1 MSFGLTSTFVVNEGQ
16 PAAWVSTLA
25 NFPLNKI
32 NGRILY
38 ATDTLEI
45 YIDIVPSVGP
55 AQRRQLTSKATE
67 VDNGLSLIENS
78 GIPDILVLGGTL
90 IQNTDIQTNGNAM
103 TLDNVGIATVE
114 TTSGVPVPN
123 LTILL
128 TNKADGSQYKILA
141 EQL

>member
-45 YIDIVPSVGP
+45 YIDIVPNVGP
-55 AQRRQLTSKATE
+55 TFRRQLTSKATE
-67 VDNGLSLIENS
+67 VSNGLSIIENS

-90 IQNTDIQTNGNAM
+90 IQTTDIVTDNNVFS
-103 TLDNVGIATVE
+103 LDNTGIAKIQQ
-114 TTSGVPVPN
+114 TTGNVNPDT
-123 LTILL
+123 TILL
-128 TNKADGSQYKILA
+128 IDSKTGSAYKLRV
-141 EQL
+141 EVL